1 MVGRLDGNERTFKSE
16 RSDIM
21 KSRVLKVLT
30 VATVSLVVLTGC
42 DTQTSGDINVQTDEI
57 QYRKD
62 QRTDLCF
69 AFLASRKSNPIG
81 VGNMT
86 GMGMTHVPC
95 SEEVLRLI
103 R

>member
-1 MVGRLDGNERTFKSE
+1 MKKALLIVITA
-16 RSDIM
+16 IM
-21 KSRVLKVLT
+21 LS
-30 VATVSLVVLTGC
+30 AC
-42 DTQTSGDINVQTDEI
+42 DTQTSGNINVQTDEI

-69 AFLASRKSNPIG
+69 AFLASRKSNPVGI
-81 VGNMT
+81 GNMT
-86 GMGMTHVPC
+86 GMEMTQVPC